1 MINRIANFKLL
12 KIPSHLIVAG
22 SSWLSKIVIAGVQ
35 LASIT
40 YLLSILGE
48 EKYAAFSLL
57 TGLLVWCSIVDFGIG
72 TGLQNYIS
80 ESRAENKDYTP
91 FIKAALQLSFA
102 AFFLFIVLFYF
113 LSATVSSRYLSSFHE
128 ILQGKA
134 SSIFFVAC
142 LVFSS
147 IGIGTIA
154 YKILFAELVGWKANI
169 LNALSYMIGM
179 LGLLYVYYA
188 KIPIDLK
195 ESLVIVYLPVGV
207 ISVFYII
214 YRYFKIYNTKTT
226 KYHYFTLLRRSSGF
240 FIFTLLSIVVLQ
252 TDYIV
257 ISQRLTPTDIV
268 QYTITMKVFGLVF
281 FIYTAVLQASWP
293 ICTELRV
300 KREWKKLNKM
310 VGVNILFG
318 SLFVIAC
325 TVLTYVFRIQI
336 FAIIAKDITYQVS
349 IWSFILIAIYFCL
362 RVWCDTYAMLLQS
375 MNYLKVLWLMVPL
388 QAIIGGGA
396 QWYFSSAY
404 GINGVLLGLIISFA
418 LTVFWGLP
426 VAYFVKAKKV

>member
-1 MINRIANFKLL
+1 MKYKLL
-12 KIPSHLIVAG
+12 KIPNHLIVAC

-80 ESRAENKDYTP
+80 EFRAKNKDYRP
-91 FIKAALQLSFA
+91 LIKAALQLSFGA
-102 AFFLFIVLFYF
+102 ILLFIVLFYF
-113 LSATVSSRYLSSFHE
+113 LSGVVSSRYLSSFYE

-134 SSIFFVAC
+134 SSIFFIAC

-169 LNALSYMIGM
+169 LNASSYMVGL

-188 KIPIDLK
+188 KIPIDIK
-195 ESLVIVYLPVGV
+195 ESLVIVYLPVGA
-207 ISVFYII
+207 ISGLYII
-214 YRYFKIYNTKTT
+214 YRYFKLFHIKTT
-226 KYHYFTLLRRSSGF
+226 KYHYLTLLRRSSGF
-240 FIFTLLSIVVLQ
+240 FIFTLLSIIVLQ

-257 ISQRLTPTDIV
+257 ISQRLAPTDIV

-281 FIYTAVLQASWP
+281 FIYTAVLQALWP
-293 ICTELRV
+293 ICAELRV

-310 VGVNILFG
+310 VGVNILSG

-325 TVLTYVFRIQI
+325 TMLAYVFRVQI
-336 FAIIAKDITYQVS
+336 FAIIAKGITYQVS
-349 IWSFILIAIYFCL
+349 IWSFVLIAIYFCL

-375 MNYLKVLWLMVPL
+375 MNYLKILWLMVPL
-388 QAIIGGGA
+388 QAVIGFIS

-426 VAYFVKAKKV
+426 VAYVIKAKKV